1 MLFSLAGIIQSAEDE
16 NQANAQ
22 IDDVWRSVWA
32 NSYKPN
38 LYAINAIFETEE
50 LEKFMKEL
58 NNALNEFL
66 QNYKEK

>member
-1 MLFSLAGIIQSAEDE
+1 
-16 NQANAQ
+16 
-22 IDDVWRSVWA
+22 VWA
-32 NSYKPN
+32 NTYKPN